1 MKHLSGKKLWLLALP
16 LAVVLLSSFL
26 PGKTAAVSGSYR
38 YTDGNQGVIGP
49 DPADNSSTL
58 TYTKKGVDTKKYPT
72 GVYFNGNGSLGPN
85 GNGCPELYIYT
96 DDHKDGSSGATIEA
110 DCGSLLGVTRYGA
123 INITNPQPK
132 QTGQWADHSH
142 ITVGSDT
149 YYDNKEDNN
158 LNFKIQNASDSC
170 TSKNYINGFPNSD
183 GSNYQNAT
191 ANATIHLFSI
201 PGGGNNNCIETD
213 DPITLSPGSDP
224 AGFNYFFTWQD
235 SGTISTSDQTAIVF
249 TQSSPGSD
257 PYLATSGRSYNK
269 TCQSQITGASG
280 WPANGTLVIKNSSS
294 DNPLSTGFPPEVTGA
309 SLSSDGQGCYESGP
323 ITITL
328 GDPKGADGKLASDG
342 APGSSPV
349 GGAGAATNPSQD
361 LSLSCHAGLNP
372 LNWLICGIVKGLVG
386 IVSALDDAIN
396 SQLSV
401 GTNGS
406 SDNPD
411 QIFANSDGSCGTGG
425 QCDAYKTAWSSFRD
439 IALGLIAMATLLV
452 LIAQALGLEILDA
465 YTIRK
470 VLPRLLIATI
480 GISLS
485 WQLMKFFVTLTNDLG
500 FGIRYLIEQP
510 FVGINT
516 SIHLSLAQSGAVLI
530 PTIVGV
536 AMGVFGLLTFVGMAA
551 LAVLVGFATLVLR
564 QIVIIMLIILAP
576 IGLAAYILPNPNTQR
591 VFKLWWESFSKALL
605 MFPLIAGFIAA
616 GRVFSAIAVNQSTG
630 ILSQIIGFIAYFAPY
645 LMIPMTFRFAG
656 GALSGMANLVN
667 SRAQGGYGYLS
678 KKRKEHTAG
687 RVQRARAGY
696 LWNPEFGRFGN
707 KGRSI
712 GKLGSRAAEWA
723 FDADEMVPGKL
734 GQGVP
739 IPGLRK
745 GTPGFKRFAAGIENK
760 IDDAMMDHSTKGW
773 QEVESK
779 GGMHYEGWRALSG
792 AYRGFSDETQKKLMD
807 EGFIDAKTGTSRGP
821 RSLRDIDTITGIL
834 ASSGKEKE
842 QLAAAG
848 LHTARGTLANIS
860 NNPELFRADI
870 QTMGALGLANAGRAE
885 TGDLAEIGN
894 SISARKGKGG
904 GASYAQSVVK
914 KASDAGARLRPETRW
929 GHGVMVD
936 MSGKATGTKGKFY
949 SVFDRPESEAAKSNA
964 KSIKSIDWG
973 GAKAEAVGSAALTN
987 MAIAREIDAA
997 TGQFTPDAKAMQE
1010 IISYQAGPYGHGDT
1024 GAKAAWSKVKAE
1036 LDTEFARKKLGSMP
1050 APAAYNPAEEAEA
1063 ANAAREAAAEAAAG
1077 ADH

>member
-1 MKHLSGKKLWLLALP
+1 MAI
-16 LAVVLLSSFL
+16 VLLSSFW
-26 PGKTAAVSGSYR
+26 PAKTAAVNGTYR
-38 YTDGNQGVIGP
+38 YTDGNQAVIGP
-49 DPADNSSTL
+49 DPADTSSTL

-72 GVYFNGNGSLGPN
+72 GVYFNGNGSLGPD

-96 DDHKDGSSGATIEA
+96 DDHKDGSSAATIEA
-110 DCGSLLGVTRYGA
+110 DCGGLLGVTRYGA
-123 INITNPQPK
+123 ITINNPQPK
-132 QTGQWADHSH
+132 QTGQWVDHSH

-149 YYDNKEDNN
+149 YYDNKEDND

-191 ANATIHLFSI
+191 ATATIHLFSI

-213 DPITLSPGSDP
+213 DPITLSPDSDP
-224 AGFNYFFTWQD
+224 AGFNYYFTWQD

-257 PYLATSGRSYNK
+257 PYLATSGRSYNS

-280 WPANGTLVIKNSSS
+280 WPADGTLVIKNSSS
-294 DNPLSTGFPPEVTGA
+294 DNPLSTGFPSNITGA
-309 SLSSDGQGCYESGP
+309 TLSSDGQGCYQSGSIP
-323 ITITL
+323 IQI
-328 GDPKGADGKLASDG
+328 GDPKGADGKLASDE

-349 GGAGAATNPSQD
+349 GGAGAASNPSQD

-401 GTNGS
+401 GTNGN
-406 SDNPD
+406 SDDPN
-411 QIFANSDGSCGTGG
+411 QIFADSNGSCGTGG
-425 QCDAYKTAWSSFRD
+425 QCDAYKTAWSHFRD

-480 GISLS
+480 GIALS
-485 WQLMKFFVTLTNDLG
+485 WQLMDFFVTLTNDLG

-551 LAVLVGFATLVLR
+551 LAVLVGFATLILR
-564 QIVIIMLIILAP
+564 QIAIIMLIILAP

-591 VFKLWWESFSKALL
+591 VFKLWWESLSKALL

-616 GRVFSAIAVNQSTG
+616 GRVFSAIAVNQSSD

-667 SRAQGGYGYLS
+667 SRAQGGYGFLS

-687 RVQRARAGY
+687 RIQRARAGY

-712 GKLGSRAAEWA
+712 GRIGSRMAEWA

-734 GQGVP
+734 GQ
-739 IPGLRK
+739 K

-760 IDDAMMDHSTKGW
+760 IDDAMIDHSTKGW
-773 QEVESK
+773 QEIESK
-779 GGMHYEGWRALSG
+779 GGMHYEAWRALSG
-792 AYRGFSDETQKKLMD
+792 SYRGFSQDTQQALIN
-807 EGFIDAKTGTSRGP
+807 EGFIDKETGVARAP
-821 RSLRDIDTITGIL
+821 RSLKDIDKITEIL
-834 ASSGKEKE
+834 ASSDKEKE

-885 TGDLAEIGN
+885 TNDLAEIGN
-894 SISARKGKGG
+894 SIAARKGKGG
-904 GASYAQSVVK
+904 GHSYAQSVVK

-936 MSGKATGTKGKFY
+936 MTGKATGKKGSFY
-949 SVFDRPESEAAKSNA
+949 SVFDRPESAAAKSNA
-964 KSIKSIDWG
+964 MSIKASDWT
-973 GAKAEAVGSAALTN
+973 GAKAEAVQSARLTN
-987 MAIAREIDAA
+987 MAIAREKDAQGNYTA
-997 TGQFTPDAKAMQE
+997 EARTMQDL
-1010 IISYQAGPYGHGDT
+1010 IVNQAGPYGYNDT
-1024 GAKAAWSKVKAE
+1024 GAKAEWSDMAE
-1036 LDTEFARKKLGSMP
+1036 ELRKEGVPLPEPRSYDPREQAKQQQDAAEQARK
-1050 APAAYNPAEEAEA
+1050 AQEDAA
-1063 ANAAREAAAEAAAG
+1063 
-1077 ADH
+1077 HHQ